1 MGQVVDISLDGQTKE
16 MTQLPSEERAYVEHV
31 SYQRQFEQ
39 ERVAHGLEPA
49 ATGILSG
56 GLVPV
61 ANNEPQSIY
70 TEKFAN
76 LGLADFMQG
85 ILDEKKVEKDAEKLT
100 QAQARPKANDPSPA
114 QGSPS
119 QLKGQVESH
128 TAVYPLAQTMR
139 DAPAETHTQT
149 PHQMSQSSNGAPTQ
163 AGARAGMSGA
173 QLTNDLSRL
182 DISKAISG
190 DSAVNGQVKSYWY
203 ALPTTPGQI
212 LNEEARGGAVEIKGE
227 NNLLP
232 SGSSWW

>member
-1 MGQVVDISLDGQTKE
+1 MGQVVDISLDGQTKK
-16 MTQLPSEERAYVEHV
+16 MTQLPSKERAYVEHV
-31 SYQRQFEQ
+31 SYQRQFDQ

-85 ILDEKKVEKDAEKLT
+85 ILDEKKVEKDTEKLT

-114 QGSPS
+114 QGSPSQLKGSPS

-163 AGARAGMSGA
+163 GGARPGMSGA

-190 DSAVNGQVKSYWY
+190 DSAVNGQGKSY
-203 ALPTTPGQI
+203 
-212 LNEEARGGAVEIKGE
+212 
-227 NNLLP
+227 
-232 SGSSWW
+232 